1 MNLSSGVDPIEL
13 HTFLRALGGECMKLS
28 DMTNGLQDVLF
39 DVISKS
45 DLSVEQIQRLQ
56 GLDALTQVQ
65 LDLAHV
71 LDGAAQQLTDG
82 MTVDTVELATRLKLN
97 DLKLRLFNSED
108 PSPHSETPNV
118 SGDLDLF

>member
-1 MNLSSGVDPIEL
+1 
-13 HTFLRALGGECMKLS
+13 MKLS